1 MLIYFEIGGIVLQ
14 PTFSPMKDITV
25 KDMQAIEVFKDV
37 PESQLQWMIDRSEH
51 YELEE
56 GALMTSPGEPISG
69 THIIFSGKIEL
80 YRIQNNTKLTIAQL
94 LPGTVT
100 GILPFSRGKIG
111 IAYGQCLE
119 TTQLMTFP
127 KDQLRELIVSHYEL
141 TQALVIVMTSRVREF
156 TELEQQN
163 EKMMALG
170 KLSAGLAH
178 ELNNPAAAIVRS
190 SASLKEHLVM
200 QPDSFKSLLSIHLS
214 QEEIDLINDKMI
226 SLLTK
231 ADRPVLSMMKR
242 SEKEDEILDWLDMNR
257 IQGCDDIADNLVE
270 FGVGEDDLE
279 ELKSKINQKDLSP
292 ILTWM
297 NNSLTTERMVA
308 DIQESS
314 KRIAE
319 LVGSVKTFTHMDRG
333 GEREFVDIHVGIRNT
348 LIMLNYK
355 LKKGNIKVTEDF
367 DLTLPPVK
375 AMVGELNQ
383 VWTNLIDNAI
393 DALENR
399 QDAELTLITRRD
411 KEFVKVTICD
421 NGAGIPAEIRSK
433 IFDPFFTTKAIG
445 KGTGLGLDVVMR
457 IVKQH
462 HGTVTL
468 HSQPGRT
475 EFLVC
480 FPFNG

>member
-1 MLIYFEIGGIVLQ
+1 
-14 PTFSPMKDITV
+14 MKDIGV
-25 KDMQAIEVFKDV
+25 KDLQAIEVFREV
-37 PESQLQWMIDRSEH
+37 PEDQLQWMIDRSRH
-51 YELEE
+51 YELPE
-56 GALMTSPGEPISG
+56 GEVMTRPGEPLTG
-69 THIIFSGKIEL
+69 THILFSGRIEF
-80 YRIQNNTKLTIAQL
+80 YRIQNNSKHVISQI

-100 GILPFSRGKIG
+100 GMLPFSRGKIG
-111 IAYGQCLE
+111 IAYGVCLE

-127 KDQLRELIVSHYEL
+127 KELMKELIISHYEL

-190 SASLKEHLVM
+190 SASLKEHLLM

-214 QEEIDLINDKMI
+214 HEEIDLLNDKMV
-226 SLLTK
+226 SLLNN
-231 ADRPVLSMMKR
+231 ANRPVLSMMKR
-242 SEKEDEILDWLDMNR
+242 SEKEDEILDWLDSNN
-257 IQGCDDIADNLVE
+257 IEGCEDIADNLVE
-270 FGVGEDDLE
+270 FGVGEEDLE
-279 ELKSKINQKDLSP
+279 KLKSKINHDDLSP
-292 ILTWM
+292 VLTWI

-308 DIQESS
+308 DIQEAS

-333 GEREFVDIHVGIRNT
+333 GEREYVDIHVGIRNT

-393 DALENR
+393 DALEN
-399 QDAELTLITRRD
+399 QPEAELTLITRRD
-411 KEFVKVTICD
+411 KEFVKVTVCD
-421 NGAGIPAEIRSK
+421 NGPGVPAEIRSK
-433 IFDPFFTTKAIG
+433 IFDPFFTTKSVG
-445 KGTGLGLDVVMR
+445 KGTGLGLDVVNR
-457 IVKQH
+457 IVRQH
-462 HGTVTL
+462 RGTVTL

-475 EFLVC
+475 EFVVC

>member
-1 MLIYFEIGGIVLQ
+1 
-14 PTFSPMKDITV
+14 
-25 KDMQAIEVFKDV
+25 
-37 PESQLQWMIDRSEH
+37 MIDRSRH
-51 YELEE
+51 YELPE
-56 GALMTSPGEPISG
+56 GEIMTRPGEPLVG
-69 THIIFSGKIEL
+69 THVIFSGRIEF
-80 YRIQNNTKLTIAQL
+80 YRIQNNTKLVIAHAV
-94 LPGTVT
+94 PGAVT
-100 GILPFSRGKIG
+100 GMLPFSRGKVGIG
-111 IAYGQCLE
+111 YGVCTE
-119 TTQLMTFP
+119 TAQIMTFP
-127 KDQLRELIVSHYEL
+127 KELLKELIVSHYEL

-190 SASLKEHLVM
+190 SASLKQHLLM

-214 QEEIDLINDKMI
+214 PEEIDLINDKMV
-226 SLLTK
+226 SLLSNTN
-231 ADRPVLSMMKR
+231 RPVLSMMKR
-242 SEKEDEILDWLDMNR
+242 SEKEDEILDWLDTNS
-257 IQGCDDIADNLVE
+257 IDGCEDIADNLVE

-279 ELKSKINQKDLSP
+279 ELKLKINHSDLSP
-292 ILTWM
+292 VLTWI

-355 LKKGNIKVTEDF
+355 LKKGNIKVTEEF

-393 DALENR
+393 DALEN
-399 QDAELTLITRRD
+399 QPNPELTLITARD

-421 NGAGIPAEIRSK
+421 NGPGVPADIRNK
-433 IFDPFFTTKAIG
+433 IFDPFFTTKSVG
-445 KGTGLGLDVVMR
+445 KGTGLGLDVVSR